1 MFSILGDMD
10 CITFYSE
17 SQEVKVKHMEI
28 ANGIIEKL
36 KKDVEKTCNKQK
48 LADKNTI
55 SVQVNVQGTEERVQ
69 NLMRYTVYIIDIE
82 IMDQINR
89 TFVRFS
95 ELKNLEKYVQ
105 SNFNLNQKLDNNSWF
120 NNLE

>member
-95 ELKNLEKYVQ
+95 ELKNLEKYFQ
-105 SNFNLNQKLDNNSWF
+105 SNFDLNQKLDNNSWF